1 MIPVLRQKALSKP
14 SIIQKF
20 NNFIC
25 LYKQTIPTL
34 NLSQGFVDSS
44 FTMSQVFR
52 TQRQSARI
60 VAGVATGIIIAT
72 VLGTMPP
79 QALAQD
85 GNIPNWAQKNT
96 LQIDGSRLSIVCSGR
111 GPSVDLA
118 RAYAIRNCR
127 ISASDTIQDRYAVQG
142 LTIESDKDVGFHQE
156 VESKGSF
163 KGLSCQPV
171 KDEVRGVGNGLY
183 EVWLKCNFDLG
194 KIQRVTTDEEDD
206 GGEMAGTTHERTPSD
221 AFNSIQREQLVGQ
234 RAVAITTAKPIH
246 DGEIDFIKVLDIVSI
261 PPCNKILIR
270 GEKPRSMN
278 CSAEGITS
286 LTVTSSDKEL
296 IIQSPGFLSK
306 TFKIPPGMNRHET
319 IQVILEPKN

>member
-1 MIPVLRQKALSKP
+1 M
-14 SIIQKF
+14 
-20 NNFIC
+20 
-25 LYKQTIPTL
+25 
-34 NLSQGFVDSS
+34 
-44 FTMSQVFR
+44 
-52 TQRQSARI
+52 
-60 VAGVATGIIIAT
+60 ATGIIVAM
-72 VLGTMPP
+72 VLGKMP
-79 QALAQD
+79 QRALAQD

-96 LQIDGSRLSIVCSGR
+96 LQIDGSRLSVVCSGQ

-127 ISASDTIQDRYAVQG
+127 ISASDTIQDRYSVQG

-171 KDEVRGVGNGLY
+171 KDEVRRFGSGLY
-183 EVWLKCNFDLG
+183 EVWLQCNFDLG

-206 GGEMAGTTHERTPSD
+206 GGQMTDTAHGRTPSD
-221 AFNSIQREQLVGQ
+221 AVHSIQREQLVGQ
-234 RAVAITTAKPIH
+234 RAVAITTPKPIH
-246 DGEIDFIKVLDIVSI
+246 DAEIDFIKVLDIVSI
-261 PPCNKILIR
+261 PPCDKILIR

-286 LTVTSSDKEL
+286 LTVGNSDKEL

-306 TFKIPPGMNRHET
+306 TFKILPGLNRHET